1 MATATVVSK
10 SNTLKKVFKGWVILS
25 NSVIVL
31 LNTHF
36 LLKSKKLVFF
46 KKDKKKVC
54 KENLQRF
61 ENVLLQ
67 RTHLKSR
74 IKPVYAN
81 TIVGY

>member
-1 MATATVVSK
+1 MATATVISK
-10 SNTLKKVFKGWVILS
+10 SNTLKKVFEGWVILS

-61 ENVLLQ
+61 ENVLQ